1 MLLATTPWFL
11 LAAGAAAFA
20 AGFVKGFAGFGFAVV
35 FTPVMS
41 LLSHDPRQVVFVAL
55 VLGTVMSLGVIAEV
69 RHAITPDRTLPLV
82 IGTVIGTPLGIML
95 LGWIDAST
103 LKLIIAGVALGV
115 TVLRVIDIR
124 IAIRAGA
131 VPLAAGA
138 GLGGVLNGCTSMGGP
153 VPALIVAWQGRGV
166 DESRSI
172 LVVFNLL
179 GYLLAIA
186 IALCT
191 GVAPGRWL
199 ASGLWLLPPAGLGT
213 ITGILAVRRVSPA
226 TFARVITGVV
236 GLAGI
241 AGVLSA
247 AHF

>member
-11 LAAGAAAFA
+11 LAAGLAGFA

-41 LLSHDPRQVVFVAL
+41 LLSHNPRQVVFVAL
-55 VLGTVMSLGVIAEV
+55 VLGTVMSLGVIAEL
-69 RHAITPDRTLPLV
+69 RHAIARDRTVPLV

-95 LGWIDAST
+95 LGVIDAAT
-103 LKLIIAGVALGV
+103 LKLIIAGVAIAV
-115 TVLRVIDIR
+115 TALRLADVR
-124 IAIRAGA
+124 IAIRSGAG
-131 VPLAAGA
+131 PLAAGA
-138 GLGGVLNGCTSMGGP
+138 VLGGALNGCTSMGGP
-153 VPALIVAWQGRGV
+153 VPALIVAWQGRGI

-179 GYLLAIA
+179 GYVLAIA
-186 IALCT
+186 IALAT
-191 GVAPGRWL
+191 GVARARWL

-213 ITGILAVRRVSPA
+213 FTGIRAVRRVSP
-226 TFARVITGVV
+226 TRFAHVVTGII

-241 AGVLSA
+241 AGALSA
-247 AHF
+247 VRL